1 MNVRTLAVATGMVT
15 LTVLPFAAQAPNT
28 TDINARIR
36 QEAMNNS
43 QIMRT
48 LHYLSDIYGPRLTG
62 SPNHKAAAEW
72 AVNQMTTWGFTNGH
86 LEPWDFGREGWLNEY
101 LAVHVT
107 APFKDAMVVEALG
120 WTPSTPGKVN
130 AKAFNLIVPEG
141 PEAPPSPNAP
151 AGAGARGVGRG
162 PARLGPTQAELT
174 AYLESVKSKVAG
186 GAVLVGKPIFVPVNL
201 SPAAGRLTDEQVKC
215 RFDEYAASLPECAN
229 ARGGFG
235 QRGGG
240 APAGRGAATPT
251 DRLTTA
257 QVAEQVDKFLF
268 DSKAA
273 LRINDAGRPH
283 GQIVA
288 FNSRGY
294 DTSKAVPTVVM
305 RNEDYGRI
313 ARTLADGT
321 PVEIQ
326 AEIVNKTYPEGRTSY
341 NTIAEIAGSDKKDEV
356 VMLGGHLDSWHSAT
370 GATDNAIGCAIM
382 MEAARILKTIGVQPR
397 RTIRVAL
404 WSGEEEGLLGSLAYV
419 KEHFGSAENPKPEFA
434 KFAGYLNIDTGTG
447 KARGASVFGPPE
459 AGKIL
464 RDALAPVKD
473 LGVGGATVTTSRN
486 VGGTDS
492 TSFNNAGLPG
502 IGFAQDSIEYN
513 SHTHHTNL
521 DTYER
526 VIEDDVK
533 DSAVVVATLL
543 YQLAMRDEMLPRL
556 SPGDMPAPPPAR
568 TGGN

>member
-1 MNVRTLAVATGMVT
+1 V
-15 LTVLPFAAQAPNT
+15 
-28 TDINARIR
+28 
-36 QEAMNNS
+36 
-43 QIMRT
+43 
-48 LHYLSDIYGPRLTG
+48 
-62 SPNHKAAAEW
+62 
-72 AVNQMTTWGFTNGH
+72 
-86 LEPWDFGREGWLNEY
+86 
-101 LAVHVT
+101 
-107 APFKDAMVVEALG
+107 
-120 WTPSTPGKVN
+120 
-130 AKAFNLIVPEG
+130 
-141 PEAPPSPNAP
+141 
-151 AGAGARGVGRG
+151 
-162 PARLGPTQAELT
+162 RLGPTQDELT
-174 AYLESVKSKVAG
+174 AYFESVKSKVAG
-186 GAVLVGKPIFVPVNL
+186 NAVLVGRPIFVPVNL
-201 SPAAGRLTDEQVKC
+201 QPAAGRLTDEQVHC
-215 RFDEYAASLPECAN
+215 RFDPDAANAPECAG

-235 QRGGG
+235 QRG
-240 APAGRGAATPT
+240 APAGRGQAPP
-251 DRLTTA
+251 DGRLTSA
-257 QVAEQVDKFLF
+257 QVAQQVDKFLL
-268 DSKAA
+268 DNKAA

-288 FNSRGY
+288 FNSRAY
-294 DTSKAVPTVVM
+294 DTAQAVPTVVM

-321 PVEIQ
+321 RVEIS
-326 AEIVNKTYPEGRTSY
+326 AEIVNKTYPEGKTSY

-382 MEAARILKTIGVQPR
+382 MEAARILKTIGVQPQ

-419 KEHFGSAENPKPEFA
+419 KEHFGSAESPKPEFA

-447 KARGASVFGPPE
+447 RARGASVFGPPD
-459 AGKIL
+459 AARIL
-464 RDALAPVKD
+464 REALAPVKD
-473 LGVGGATVTTSRN
+473 LGVGGATATSSRN

-533 DSAVVVATLL
+533 ASAITVATLL
-543 YQLAMRDEMLPRL
+543 YQLAMRDEMLPRFPA
-556 SPGDMPAPPPAR
+556 SEMPAPAPAR